1 MAKSQI
7 TAASIKAAKSAPS
20 LGAAILAA
28 AAAPA
33 AKKPGAA
40 KFAGSAALT
49 WSSKAPAVKRGASAI
64 RYAAYHGAVTVAAY
78 LAAGGTRADL
88 AWDSA
93 PARGFIT
100 IA

>member
-28 AAAPA
+28 AAPA

-40 KFAGSAALT
+40 KFSGSAALT

-93 PARGFIT
+93 PNRGFIT

>member
-28 AAAPA
+28 AAPA

-40 KFAGSAALT
+40 KHAASAALT
-49 WSSKAPAVKRGASAI
+49 WSSKAPAVKRGAAAI

-93 PARGFIT
+93 PSRGFIT

>member
-7 TAASIKAAKSAPS
+7 TAASIKAAPS

-28 AAAPA
+28 AAPA
-33 AKKPGAA
+33 TKKPGAA
-40 KFAGSAALT
+40 KHAGSAALT
-49 WSSKAPAVKRGASAI
+49 WSSKAPAAKKGAAAI
-64 RYAAYHGAVTVAAY
+64 RYAAYKGTTTVDAY

-88 AWDSA
+88 AWDST
-93 PARGFIT
+93 PSRGFIT